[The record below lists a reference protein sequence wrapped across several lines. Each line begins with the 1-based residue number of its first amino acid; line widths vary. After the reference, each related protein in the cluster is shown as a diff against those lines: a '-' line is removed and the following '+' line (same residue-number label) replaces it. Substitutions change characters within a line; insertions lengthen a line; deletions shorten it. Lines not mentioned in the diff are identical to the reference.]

1 MSTETGSDLADGTK
15 SRISGK
21 EATYV
26 ALAAA
31 KYPPVKI
38 GAPDNSEQ
46 SSDPTQTTPNLPA
59 PIDGSGDFGSSGTET
74 LSLEIVFIGS
84 SSPSA
89 TLSGMVFSVAYYA

>member
-38 GAPDNSEQ
+38 GAAPRG
-46 SSDPTQTTPNLPA
+46 TQRGAARSNRGNL
-59 PIDGSGDFGSSGTET
+59 
-74 LSLEIVFIGS
+74 
-84 SSPSA
+84 
-89 TLSGMVFSVAYYA
+89 